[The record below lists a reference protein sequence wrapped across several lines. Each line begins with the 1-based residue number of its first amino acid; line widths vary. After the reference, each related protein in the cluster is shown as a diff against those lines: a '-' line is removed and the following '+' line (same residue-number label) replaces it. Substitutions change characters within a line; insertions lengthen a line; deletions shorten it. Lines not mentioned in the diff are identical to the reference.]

1 MADHAASMHHPQ
13 SDNLGKLANLHKCKS
28 PSSPCDNTPISP
40 WGISLHP
47 ASHHR
52 KLLDTV
58 TNSYKPCLTASN
70 VKGLLKTSVAL
81 VSNKAF
87 GGFWGITE
95 SSFKSLR
102 LEVGT
107 AKMQSLSLQRTRD
120 CRLPWQSCHG
130 KPKGFFPK
138 GFLFRK
144 PRNWHRRSQ
153 KRLHSRK
160 VNRNSRKNPR
170 LGRMLCKHT
179 ELFTHFCP
187 KPESS
192 SIPSGEDSEGQVS
205 GTPGGDLET
214 SRLQIWHLGDF
225 HLTSP
230 FQVFFE
236 IYGTS
241 LWPS

>member
-81 VSNKAF
+81 VSNKAV

-102 LEVGT
+102 LEVRT

-120 CRLPWQSCHG
+120 CRLPWHKAAMESR
-130 KPKGFFPK
+130 KVS
-138 GFLFRK
+138 FLFRK
-144 PRNWHRRSQ
+144 PRNWHRRKITEAAAFTKSQ
-153 KRLHSRK
+153 Q
-160 VNRNSRKNPR
+160 
-170 LGRMLCKHT
+170 KH
-179 ELFTHFCP
+179 
-187 KPESS
+187 PEKSKAG
-192 SIPSGEDSEGQVS
+192 PYAV
-205 GTPGGDLET
+205 
-214 SRLQIWHLGDF
+214 
-225 HLTSP
+225 
-230 FQVFFE
+230 
-236 IYGTS
+236 
-241 LWPS
+241 

>member
-1 MADHAASMHHPQ
+1 MTQQKDQLTSNSCSCSRNHKYHRQVVADEPFRKRSLFDPHNKMADHAASMHHPQ

-81 VSNKAF
+81 VSNKAV

-102 LEVGT
+102 LEVRT

-120 CRLPWQSCHG
+120 CRLP
-130 KPKGFFPK
+130 
-138 GFLFRK
+138 
-144 PRNWHRRSQ
+144 
-153 KRLHSRK
+153 
-160 VNRNSRKNPR
+160 
-170 LGRMLCKHT
+170 
-179 ELFTHFCP
+179 
-187 KPESS
+187 
-192 SIPSGEDSEGQVS
+192 
-205 GTPGGDLET
+205 
-214 SRLQIWHLGDF
+214 
-225 HLTSP
+225 
-230 FQVFFE
+230 
-236 IYGTS
+236 
-241 LWPS
+241 